1 MKISTQSFFIVLQSL
16 LTYLGYIYLFK
27 LCHLKM
33 KTANKQLEA
42 SLLLILMK
50 VKVKVKSLSLVRLF
64 ATLWTVGHQ
73 APEST
78 RFPKQEYWSGLP
90 FRSPGNLS
98 NPEIKLVSPAL

>member
-64 ATLWTVGHQ
+64 ATPWTVAYQ
-73 APEST
+73 APPSMGFSRQEHWS
-78 RFPKQEYWSGLP
+78 RFPFP
-90 FRSPGNLS
+90 SPMHES
-98 NPEIKLVSPAL
+98 EK